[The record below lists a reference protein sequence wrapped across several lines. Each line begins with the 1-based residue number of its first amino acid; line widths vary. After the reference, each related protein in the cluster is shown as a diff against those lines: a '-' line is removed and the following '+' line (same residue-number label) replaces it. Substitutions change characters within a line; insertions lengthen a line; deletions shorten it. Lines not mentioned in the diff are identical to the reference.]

1 MTHHLRNCCPGLVGA
16 FDFRWFGTIS
26 GEMGID
32 MIDGLMREFDR
43 NVACV
48 VEDIMIRTDSMFW
61 CCCFFQ
67 GKQ

>member
-1 MTHHLRNCCPGLVGA
+1 
-16 FDFRWFGTIS
+16 
-26 GEMGID
+26 